1 VIPVLR
7 FKLIIQKTAVFVA
20 VTVYGCTVGPDYHA
34 PESPDVQGYIST
46 PIPTETS
53 SAPVK
58 GGESQ
63 RLVLGKEIPDQWWSL
78 FQSKTLD
85 QFVRLAL
92 KDNPTTAAAQAKLRQ
107 AQESLRAGYGLGRFP
122 QLDIDLSADRQKFSG
137 ASFGLGG
144 GGSSIFS
151 LYNASVSVSY
161 LLDVFGKITREL
173 EALQAQ
179 VDYQRFLLEGSYL
192 TLSANVVTTVVQEA
206 SLRATL
212 QATREILSEEEK
224 LYNLLEAQFKL
235 GGVSRT
241 DVLVQLTQLSQTRSL
256 LPPLEKQLAQTR
268 NLLALLLGRFPDSVD
283 KLPELDFDSLVL
295 PRELPLSVPSE
306 LTRRRPD
313 VRAAE
318 ALLHAASAQIG
329 VATANLYPQITLT
342 GSYGS
347 ETTHLSNL
355 FNADTMIWNLGAG
368 LLQPLFH
375 GGELR
380 AERRAAVAAYEE
392 ALAIY
397 KGTVLQ
403 AFKDVAD
410 VLKALEADARSLQA
424 EAAAADAAGKSLNLT
439 KEQFRLGGVS
449 YINLLITQRQ
459 YQEARISL
467 VLAQATR
474 FADTAAL
481 FQALGGGWWHP
492 VPQTGTE
499 TSAGTGKK

>member
-1 VIPVLR
+1 MIPVLY
-7 FKLIIQKTAVFVA
+7 FKLIIRTTAIFVA
-20 VTVYGCTVGPDYHA
+20 VALYGCTVGPDYHA
-34 PESPDVQGYIST
+34 PEPPDVQGYTSS
-46 PIPTETS
+46 PPTETS

-58 GGESQ
+58 GGEPQ
-63 RLVLGKEIPDQWWSL
+63 RLVLGKEIPEQWWSL
-78 FQSKTLD
+78 FQSETLD
-85 QFVRLAL
+85 KFVRLAL

-107 AQESLRAGYGLGRFP
+107 AQENLRARYGSGRFP
-122 QLDIDLSADRQKFSG
+122 QLDLGLSADREKFSG
-137 ASFGLGG
+137 ASFGLQGV
-144 GGSSIFS
+144 GSSIFS

-161 LLDVFGKITREL
+161 FLDVFGEVTREL

-179 VDYQRFLLEGSYL
+179 VDYQRYILEGTYL
-192 TLSANVVTTVVQEA
+192 TLSANVVTTVVHEA
-206 SLRATL
+206 SLRAML
-212 QATREILSEEEK
+212 QATKEILSEEKK
-224 LYNLLEAQFKL
+224 LYDLLEAQFKL

-241 DVLVQLTQLSQTRSL
+241 DVLAQLTQLSQTRSL
-256 LPPLEKQLAQTR
+256 LPPLEKQLSQTR
-268 NLLALLLGRFPDSVD
+268 NLLAALLGRFPDSVD

-306 LTRRRPD
+306 LTRQRPD

-329 VATANLYPQITLT
+329 VATANLYPKITLT

-347 ETTHLSNL
+347 ETTNLSNL

-375 GGELR
+375 GGELT
-380 AERRAAVAAYEE
+380 AKRRAAVAAYDE

-397 KGTVLQ
+397 RETVLQ
-403 AFKDVAD
+403 AFRDVAD
-410 VLKALEADARSLQA
+410 VLKALEADARSLKA
-424 EAAAADAAGKSLNLT
+424 EAAAADAASKSLDLT

-449 YINLLITQRQ
+449 YVSLLITQRQ

-492 VPQTGTE
+492 VPETGTE
-499 TSAGTGKK
+499 TPAGSGKE